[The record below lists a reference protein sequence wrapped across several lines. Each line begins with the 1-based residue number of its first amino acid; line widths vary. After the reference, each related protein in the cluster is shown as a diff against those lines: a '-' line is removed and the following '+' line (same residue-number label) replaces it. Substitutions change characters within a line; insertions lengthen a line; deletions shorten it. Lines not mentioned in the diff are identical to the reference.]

1 MNREQTAQVGYIWLR
16 FGLSI
21 IKGGQRVK
29 HLAAINHAYK
39 YYIVCLGLS
48 FLSPL
53 LLTLDY
59 PHVAHLCVVTC
70 LSANEPHLYVIVSA
84 GAFKCTHS
92 CLCLGSFFLICK
104 EASRIKVSAFT
115 QIQRFRVVSKAP
127 LQPCIMLH
135 KYLLKFVCKPA
146 RTATAVTKQTRSLY
160 DSSVI

>member
-1 MNREQTAQVGYIWLR
+1 MNREQTAQVGYIWLH

-92 CLCLGSFFLICK
+92 CLCLGSFFKFAKKLAELKSALLPKSSNSVLCQRPLCSP
-104 EASRIKVSAFT
+104 ASCCTNISWSLSANQQEQPQLWQNRHDLCT
-115 QIQRFRVVSKAP
+115 TRV
-127 LQPCIMLH
+127 
-135 KYLLKFVCKPA
+135 
-146 RTATAVTKQTRSLY
+146 
-160 DSSVI
+160 